1 MIYEFRTY
9 NVRTGKVPDYH
20 KAFAEK
26 IEGRMKYSRMAG
38 HWYTEVGRLNQ
49 MVAIWPY
56 EDLEQRIEIRR
67 LAESAEGGTVWPPQS
82 GQRHRRG
89 EVRDLLSS
97 AVHGADGAGQ
107 DRADVR
113 DAHLPLS
120 PGGDPRR
127 PGRFCRCHPR
137 AGEKLSP
144 LAGCWYSDFGGVNN
158 FVSMWAYP
166 SFEERL
172 RIRKEAQDRGI
183 WPPPKAPMP
192 PTTQVTKILWPAAFS
207 PMQ

>member
-82 GQRHRRG
+82 GNVIA
-89 EVRDLLSS
+89 EVKSEIYFPAPFMAPMEPGKIGPMYEMRIYPYPQEVIPDVLD
-97 AVHGADGAGQ
+97 AFADAIPE
-107 DRADVR
+107 R
-113 DAHLPLS
+113 
-120 PGGDPRR
+120 
-127 PGRFCRCHPR
+127 
-137 AGEKLSP
+137 EKLSP

-183 WPPPKAPMP
+183 WPPPTAPMP

>member
-1 MIYEFRTY
+1 MIYELRTY
-9 NVRTGKVPDYH
+9 NVRTGKVPGYH

-38 HWYTEVGRLNQ
+38 HWYTEVRHLNQ

-56 EDLEQRIEIRR
+56 DDLDQRIEVRH
-67 LAESAEGGTVWPPQS
+67 LVESVDCGTVWPPQS
-82 GQRHRRG
+82 GNVIGDMKSEIYFPAPFMKPMEPRKIGPLYEMRIY
-89 EVRDLLSS
+89 SYPPKAIP
-97 AVHGADGAGQ
+97 AVIGAF
-107 DRADVR
+107 ADAITER
-113 DAHLPLS
+113 
-120 PGGDPRR
+120 
-127 PGRFCRCHPR
+127 
-137 AGEKLSP
+137 EKLSP

-158 FVSMWAYP
+158 FVSMWAYS

-172 RIRKEAQDRGI
+172 RTRKEAQDSGI

-192 PTTQVTKILWPAAFS
+192 PTKQVTKILWPATFS

>member
-1 MIYEFRTY
+1 MIYELRTY
-9 NVRTGKVPDYH
+9 VLKQGMVPEYQ
-20 KAFAEK
+20 KRFGEKLSGRLAFSPL
-26 IEGRMKYSRMAG
+26 GG
-38 HWYTEVGRLNQ
+38 HWYSEVGPLDQ
-49 MVAIWPY
+49 VLAIWLY
-56 EDLEQRIEIRR
+56 DDLEHRAQIR
-67 LAESAEGGTVWPPQS
+67 AQADASGKWPPDT
-82 GQRHRRG
+82 G
-89 EVRDLLSS
+89 ELIVTMRSEIYFPAPFMAPMEPGKIGPMYEMRIYPYPQEVIPDVLD
-97 AVHGADGAGQ
+97 AFADAIPE
-107 DRADVR
+107 R
-113 DAHLPLS
+113 
-120 PGGDPRR
+120 
-127 PGRFCRCHPR
+127 
-137 AGEKLSP
+137 EKLSP